1 MRTAAQL
8 WTNPF
13 GHKKPSKASIERY
26 YLHDWLDHVRLRVYQ
41 VQGDRKNRDIDIIL
55 AEAHATEDHEHGS
68 KATLLQVQQLPPVI
82 GRPL

>member
-8 WTNPF
+8 WTNPL
-13 GHKKPSKASIERY
+13 GQKKAIERY
-26 YLHDWLDHVRLRVYQ
+26 YLHDWLDQVRLRIYK

-55 AEAHATEDHEHGS
+55 AEEHATEGREHGQERLE
-68 KATLLQVQQLPPVI
+68 AQTQQLPPII